1 MKKED
6 AVFICELPPPYGGVT
21 IKNNY
26 IIQKIFD
33 TYDVKIID
41 LMKCKKKKFFIF
53 KTMFDIIKAYVDKSI
68 VIYGS
73 GSYKRLE
80 ILLNVQN
87 LIGGRKSLQKT
98 VNVVMGGMFYNTL
111 LKNTRFSK
119 IVSKLKI
126 NLVETR
132 GMKKQ
137 LEELNI
143 KNVDIFPNAKS
154 INNSLSAKQR
164 TGRERKIKC
173 LFFSQISCEKG
184 VDEIIK
190 MNSLFSHQDKKCIS
204 IDFYGHIVDDFKE
217 KFEKFID
224 ENNNVT
230 YQGVFDATKNNV
242 YEKLHEYDILLFQSR
257 WKGEG
262 VPGVLI
268 ESKMAGIV
276 PIVSNHLYNSEI
288 VLNNIEGIV
297 LEKKDIGLQMSEM
310 IKKLLEREDIYNNL
324 ANGAFESRRRYSLE
338 DYKELFY
345 NWLYE

>member
-1 MKKED
+1 MRL
-6 AVFICELPPPYGGVT
+6 V
-21 IKNNY
+21 
-26 IIQKIFD
+26 IF
-33 TYDVKIID
+33 
-41 LMKCKKKKFFIF
+41 
-53 KTMFDIIKAYVDKSI
+53 
-68 VIYGS
+68 
-73 GSYKRLE
+73 
-80 ILLNVQN
+80 LLNLCN
-87 LIGGRKSLQKT
+87 LLHLVCFLKC
-98 VNVVMGGMFYNTL
+98 YN
-111 LKNTRFSK
+111 
-119 IVSKLKI
+119 
-126 NLVETR
+126 
-132 GMKKQ
+132 
-137 LEELNI
+137 
-143 KNVDIFPNAKS
+143 
-154 INNSLSAKQR
+154 QR
-164 TGRERKIKC
+164 
-173 LFFSQISCEKG
+173 FFSNISNTTNLEYNK
-184 VDEIIK
+184 
-190 MNSLFSHQDKKCIS
+190 
-204 IDFYGHIVDDFKE
+204 DDFKE

-242 YEKLHEYDILLFQSR
+242 YEKLHEYDILLFPSR